1 MVINSVVEIL
11 CQTETV
17 PEDLLFADPSRR
29 VFQLIQSGYVEI
41 VNGKNPLVATQVPAQ
56 GRYRLTSKGNQALES
71 AAAKPYAA
79 VGEVISSSMHAD
91 QGISVQCREAYQ
103 DMLDAETADCRIHR
117 IQQSSSHEESDHTQ
131 EQVKAKKAAL
141 ENMFSQ
147 TSSSS

>member
-1 MVINSVVEIL
+1 M
-11 CQTETV
+11 
-17 PEDLLFADPSRR
+17 
-29 VFQLIQSGYVEI
+29 

-71 AAAKPYAA
+71 AASKPYAA

-103 DMLDAETADCRIHR
+103 EMLDAETADRR
-117 IQQSSSHEESDHTQ
+117 IQQSSSQEESENTQ
-131 EQVKAKKAAL
+131 EQVAEKKAAL

-147 TSSSS
+147 TSSPS